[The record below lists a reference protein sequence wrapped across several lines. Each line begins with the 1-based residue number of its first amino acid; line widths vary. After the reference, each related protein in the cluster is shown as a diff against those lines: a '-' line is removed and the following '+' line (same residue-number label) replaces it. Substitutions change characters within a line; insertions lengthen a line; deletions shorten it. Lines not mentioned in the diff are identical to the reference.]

1 MATIAGRP
9 VTKTKGEDQNFTA
22 FPRKYKTPFP
32 VTHRRG
38 GFLLSQGLSQ
48 QQRSAALVEKKIRME
63 GVDTFGLLGL
73 NDANLELVERRF
85 DSNVTVRGDTITIR
99 GELPEVDQVE
109 KVFKELIFILKKNGN
124 LTTNDVDTVVDLV
137 KTNGEPAL
145 PKSITSSLSDED
157 LDTVILF
164 TKNQIIRAKTA
175 GQRAYLQHTKKN
187 DIVFAVGPAGTGKTY
202 LAVALAV
209 ASLKNH
215 EITKIVLTRPA
226 VEAGESLGFLPGDLK
241 EKIDPYLRPLYD
253 ALDDMIP
260 AEKLKTYIEKR
271 VIEIA
276 PLAYMRGRTL
286 NNAFVILDEAQNAS
300 AMQMKMFL
308 TRLGPN
314 SRAIITGD
322 VTQIDLPSKSQSG
335 LVQIQEV
342 LKGVGGIAF
351 VYFDKNDVVRHRLV
365 KDIIDAYDKYH
376 NGNGVAA
383 SDEPN
388 RKSSVS

>member
-1 MATIAGRP
+1 MP
-9 VTKTKGEDQNFTA
+9 VI
-22 FPRKYKTPFP
+22 
-32 VTHRRG
+32 
-38 GFLLSQGLSQ
+38 
-48 QQRSAALVEKKIRME
+48 EKKIKLE
-63 GVDTFGLLGL
+63 GVDTFALLGL
-73 NDANLELVERRF
+73 NDANLQILENRF
-85 DSNVTVRGDTITIR
+85 DSNIFVRGGSMTIR
-99 GELPEVDQVE
+99 GSQNEVEQID
-109 KVFKELIFILKKNGN
+109 KVVKELIFLVNKNGS
-124 LTTNDVDTVVDLV
+124 LTSNDVETVVDLV
-137 KTNGEPAL
+137 TANAEPAL
-145 PKSITSSLSDED
+145 PKNITSAFSQEEMDS
-157 LDTVILF
+157 VILY
-164 TKNQIIRAKTA
+164 TKNQIIRAKTP
-175 GQRAYLQHTKKN
+175 GQRAYLQAMKKN

-209 ASLKNH
+209 ASLKNN

-260 AEKLKTYIEKR
+260 AEKLRNYIEKR

-322 VTQIDLPSKSQSG
+322 ITQIDLPTKSASG
-335 LVQIQEV
+335 LVQIQDV
-342 LKGVGGIAF
+342 LKGVGGISF
-351 VYFDKNDVVRHRLV
+351 VYFDRNDVVRHRLV
-365 KDIIDAYDKYH
+365 KDIIDAYDKYQ
-376 NGNGVAA
+376 NGKQ
-383 SDEPN
+383 P
-388 RKSSVS
+388 